1 MSASTSDTMME
12 SVDSAVAGNE
22 PRASS
27 AVRFGRF
34 ALRSIR
40 ATLLIAIGIALCARQ
55 WTSVLVVGWT
65 FRMMRRSIYRGWW
78 KRSPVRSAVRFEDLE
93 ATAPSSEF
101 PRASTPRWIV
111 AENFH
116 EIINRPRSD
125 GAAASR
131 FRKLVRLPA
140 ALTGGLRA
148 NLRSGARALACTY
161 LITIPGCF
169 LWLAAWYDGWN
180 NSFNKGY
187 EQSAVGPLTGI
198 LGNVMFMLAM
208 MYLPMAWSH
217 VAATGD
223 VRSFFQFGYIVRLAR
238 TRLGGSIVYA
248 VSFAILSF
256 PVMIFHALPTFL
268 SQSERMESASPELIN
283 RTVQIYAF
291 STAIYVF
298 IAYIITHRLAARLY
312 RSATT
317 RLLAN
322 EPDLVDRL
330 HPVIYKVLEELALL
344 PSGTPPR
351 GRPIVEAVIK
361 TGRRG
366 KNAILWTAAFVVWF
380 AVVAQI
386 FIGQFFNYQP
396 VAGWLNQ
403 PLVHLPS
410 VYFSASR

>member
-1 MSASTSDTMME
+1 MNDSTSELEIEPAASTKIEPSASGLS
-12 SVDSAVAGNE
+12 
-22 PRASS
+22 
-27 AVRFGRF
+27 RFGRF
-34 ALRSIR
+34 VARAIR
-40 ATLLIAIGIALCARQ
+40 DTLLIAIGIALCARQ
-55 WTSVLVVGWT
+55 WTSVIVVGWT

-78 KRSPVRSAVRFEDLE
+78 KRSPVRSAVRFEDLDS
-93 ATAPSSEF
+93 TAASSEF
-101 PRASTPRWIV
+101 PRSPTPRWIV
-111 AENFH
+111 AENYH
-116 EIINRPRSD
+116 GIINRPRPD
-125 GAAASR
+125 GGVASR
-131 FRKLVRLPA
+131 LRKLVRLPA

-148 NLRSGARALACTY
+148 NLRSAARALACTY
-161 LITIPGCF
+161 LVTFPGCF

-187 EQSAVGPLTGI
+187 EQAAVGPLTGI
-198 LGNVMFMLAM
+198 LGNVMFMSAM

-223 VRSFFQFGYIVRLAR
+223 ARAFFQFGYIVRLAR

-248 VSFAILSF
+248 AIFAIVSF
-256 PVMIFHALPTFL
+256 PVMIFRALPTFL
-268 SQSERMESASPELIN
+268 TQSERMESASPELIN
-283 RTVQIYAF
+283 RTIQIYAF

-298 IAYIITHRLAARLY
+298 FAYIITHRLAARLY

-317 RLLAN
+317 RLLAK

-344 PSGTPPR
+344 PSGAPPR

-366 KNAILWTAAFVVWF
+366 KNAVLWTAAFVVWF

-396 VAGWLNQ
+396 VTGWLNQ

-410 VYFSASR
+410 LYFSASR